1 MWRIFRLVS
10 TARFQTHNL
19 PVSSFEWTLKYVS
32 HNLKVARTYVGIERL
47 EAQARNKNSMH
58 SNEVVRGVIFNRDR
72 SICIRDIDWSTDILK
87 IFFEF

>member
-47 EAQARNKNSMH
+47 DAQARNKNSMH
-58 SNEVVRGVIFNRDR
+58 SNEVVRGWFLIEIGLFVLEI
-72 SICIRDIDWSTDILK
+72 
-87 IFFEF
+87 